1 MTLPFADS
9 AQSTLGIEWEL
20 ALVDAVSGELRS
32 EAPDLLRAL
41 HVAEGLADDDVNP
54 HMTSELLQN
63 TVELVTGVHERVDAA
78 TADLGRIAARVADAA
93 AARGISLFCQGTHPF
108 ADAIAQPSTP
118 SERYDRMLDLTQY
131 WGRQLLIFGVHVH
144 VGLDDVSKAMPVVN
158 GLVNRVP
165 HLLALSASS
174 PFWAGTD
181 TGYQSQRTLLFQQL
195 PTAGLPFQFQEWEGF
210 ERCVAQMEQ
219 VGMIADVTECRW
231 DVRAVPRLGTVEMRA
246 CDGLATLEEIAA
258 VTAYTQC
265 LVDDLSASLERGE
278 TVEVLPPWHVQ
289 ENKWRAARYGM
300 DATVIVD
307 ARGTQVPLAEHL
319 PAEIER
325 LTPVAE
331 RLGCAAELAG
341 VQAMID
347 DGGAAAR
354 QRRVEA
360 QALAGP
366 PAAGED
372 TDDAVARCARSCW
385 TPPPAPARRWTASPA
400 ERPPPARWRPCR
412 ASRLPPARPARLGS
426 RHASTH
432 MAGKAQR
439 RRRGRPGSADPGAD
453 GRDHRGHFDRH
464 LRVGPASVRGP
475 GAVHGRGGRDRP
487 RADGH
492 RPRGRVRGHPH
503 PAR

>member
-32 EAPDLLRAL
+32 EAPDLLRTL
-41 HVAEGLADDDVNP
+41 HATEGLAEDDVNP

-195 PTAGLPFQFQEWEGF
+195 PTAGLPFQFQEWEDF

-347 DGGAAAR
+347 DGGAAR

-366 PAAGED
+366 PAAG
-372 TDDAVARCARSCW
+372 
-385 TPPPAPARRWTASPA
+385 
-400 ERPPPARWRPCR
+400 
-412 ASRLPPARPARLGS
+412 
-426 RHASTH
+426 
-432 MAGKAQR
+432 
-439 RRRGRPGSADPGAD
+439 
-453 GRDHRGHFDRH
+453 
-464 LRVGPASVRGP
+464 
-475 GAVHGRGGRDRP
+475 HG
-487 RADGH
+487 
-492 RPRGRVRGHPH
+492 
-503 PAR
+503 

>member
-32 EAPDLLRAL
+32 EAPDLLRTL
-41 HVAEGLADDDVNP
+41 HATEGLAEDDVNP

-195 PTAGLPFQFQEWEGF
+195 PTAGLPFQFQEWEDF

-289 ENKWRAARYGM
+289 ENKWRTARYGT
-300 DATVIVD
+300 DAIIICD
-307 ARGTQVPLAEHL
+307 PENA
-319 PAEIER
+319 ER
-325 LTPVAE
+325 LVTDEIVRHVERLAPVAE
-331 RLGCAAELAG
+331 RLGCSAELASVLDLLATG
-341 VQAMID
+341 ASYRRQIAAFEAA
-347 DGGAAAR
+347 DGDLRAVTG
-354 QRRVEA
+354 QLVE
-360 QALAGP
+360 
-366 PAAGED
+366 EM
-372 TDDAVARCARSCW
+372 RS
-385 TPPPAPARRWTASPA
+385 
-400 ERPPPARWRPCR
+400 
-412 ASRLPPARPARLGS
+412 
-426 RHASTH
+426 
-432 MAGKAQR
+432 
-439 RRRGRPGSADPGAD
+439 GRPT
-453 GRDHRGHFDRH
+453 R
-464 LRVGPASVRGP
+464 
-475 GAVHGRGGRDRP
+475 
-487 RADGH
+487 RA
-492 RPRGRVRGHPH
+492 
-503 PAR
+503 